1 MYVSLLSQ
9 IQNIFQMNK
18 SLAKKECWK
27 VLNKKFAQVILIY
40 LYEMLWAIIEKKKK
54 QKKVIKCEVCNIWNI
69 FL

>member
-40 LYEMLWAIIEKKKK
+40 LYEMLWAIIEKKK
-54 QKKVIKCEVCNIWNI
+54 QKKSY
-69 FL
+69 